1 MADFDPIT
9 TTIFVSVSDKVLSVR
24 DDGLRAPR
32 VACESL
38 DLAQGLVQSNP
49 RSRVILVCQAG
60 ISAFTALDA
69 VASLLGGMAGLVE
82 DRLLIAEGVLDS
94 VLCLHHLDR
103 KGRLMLMLGES
114 ADRLQGIQAMLAE
127 WELDDEADD
136 IVDLKCFRAAMAL
149 AQLDRLRPLRG
160 PGDPYS
166 FVKLAQALNLA
177 ESKTLFRL
185 SPGDLRKTL
194 SKLADR
200 FIGLESE
207 HVERVKLPEYAR
219 KRDFPPNP
227 PVIRGIPEREISRR
241 LYLACSSIRVER
253 QGLTNGV
260 ELWSARLP
268 MEELRH
274 LAP

>member
-1 MADFDPIT
+1 MSAKEARRIVLVDDARQGPTAKIIESAVSNSSARHVSSLRVENLTMKEARMADFDPIT

-149 AQLDRLRPLRG
+149 AQLD
-160 PGDPYS
+160 
-166 FVKLAQALNLA
+166 
-177 ESKTLFRL
+177 
-185 SPGDLRKTL
+185 
-194 SKLADR
+194 
-200 FIGLESE
+200 
-207 HVERVKLPEYAR
+207 
-219 KRDFPPNP
+219 
-227 PVIRGIPEREISRR
+227 
-241 LYLACSSIRVER
+241 
-253 QGLTNGV
+253 
-260 ELWSARLP
+260 
-268 MEELRH
+268 
-274 LAP
+274 